1 MNKTVS
7 NAIDF
12 IRFPLAVGVVAIH
25 CNHYGFELSNAFTS
39 AIVPVF
45 MMISGLLLYR
55 GGIITFRTSKQ

>member
-25 CNHYGFELSNAFTS
+25 CNHYTFELSKAYCQL
-39 AIVPVF
+39 VV
-45 MMISGLLLYR
+45 
-55 GGIITFRTSKQ
+55 